1 MFLKIFF
8 AALRQEHTET
18 KVELGKPVGRLLQLS
33 RREMMM
39 TWARMVARR
48 NDSAEEKAGDAGE
61 RKQIS

>member
-1 MFLKIFF
+1 MRLD
-8 AALRQEHTET
+8 HTET
-18 KVELGKPVGRLLQLS
+18 KVELRKPIGRLLQSS

-48 NDSAEEKAGDAGE
+48 NDSAEQKAGDAGE

>member
-1 MFLKIFF
+1 M
-8 AALRQEHTET
+8 ET
-18 KVELGKPVGRLLQLS
+18 KVELGKPVGRLSQLS

-61 RKQIS
+61 RRQIS